1 MVLSNRKREAQTQMS
16 ADRQRQITEL
26 CHAALERSAS
36 DRAAFLHEACA
47 GDEALRQEVESLL
60 CYEDAAD
67 RFMERPAVEE
77 VARLVSSH
85 PESNVDLAGRRLGV
99 YQIEARIGA
108 GGMGEV
114 YRARDAK
121 LGRDVA
127 IKVLPRALTRNAD
140 RRARFEREGRL
151 LASLNHPH
159 IAQVYGLEE
168 SEEIA
173 ALVMELVPGHTLDTI
188 IQPRGI
194 SPAHALAIARQI
206 CDALDAAHEKGIVHR
221 DLKPANIKVTPD
233 GVVKV
238 LDFGLAKMSAGEVVN
253 AAHLPARRSDG
264 TNQGVIL
271 GTATYMSP
279 EQARG
284 QPVDKRTDIWAFG
297 CVLYEM
303 LTGRRAFAGDSLT
316 DTLAHVIEH
325 EPDWCA
331 VPETTPDVVR
341 RLLERCLRKDVRR
354 RLRDIADARIEID
367 DAIAAQ
373 TSPTDHAPGVSDR
386 RPRGRSR
393 RWAPLGWIA
402 AIVLASAVGIIWRL
416 SVNDYFWQNPLA
428 DARPVR
434 LTDFEGEEV
443 DAAISPDGKFM
454 VFLSNRDG
462 PLDVFVSQIGSAAF
476 TNLTKG
482 DFRPA
487 SWGMVR
493 ETGFSGDGAQVWF
506 MRQLAGSPTAI
517 SILMGPTMGGSPKLF
532 IDRGSDPTWSPDGQ
546 TVAYHTQE
554 PGDPILIAD
563 RNASNP
569 RKIFVG
575 EEPGVHCHFL
585 TWSRDGRFLYFVKGT
600 PTTDA
605 DIWRIPA
612 RGGTA
617 EQITFHHAWVGFPAW
632 LDARTLIYSATADD
646 GSGRWLYA
654 IDVEHRI
661 AHRVSSG
668 IAEQYLS
675 VAVDQIQPHHL
686 VATVANPTA
695 GLWTVPMTH
704 DIQPESA
711 ITPIQAANTRALSPR
726 YASDYLAFL
735 SSKGGA
741 DGLWTLDN
749 NGSAVE
755 LWKGGDGGVVA
766 APAISPDG
774 HRICFSYRKQGHA
787 ELYVINANGTG
798 LRTLA
803 TSIEVQS
810 AASWSPDGKWV
821 AVAANQGDGTRVFK
835 IPLDGGP
842 PVRLRDTLSFNP
854 VWSPDDRFIVYSEQH
869 ASGSFDIKTMT
880 PDGAPVVVPAVAS
893 LGSRFPLASGTPY
906 RFTPGG
912 KTLITLQ
919 GTAPHQDFF
928 GVDLETGE
936 QRQLTSFDLK
946 SGAVIQNFDI
956 SPDGKRIV
964 FDRLRNHADIVLL
977 NLAR

>member
-1 MVLSNRKREAQTQMS
+1 MT

-26 CHAALERSAS
+26 FHLALERSAS
-36 DRAAFLHEACA
+36 ARPAFLREACA
-47 GDEALRQEVESLL
+47 DDEALRQEVESLL
-60 CYEDAAD
+60 RYDNAGD
-67 RFMERPAVEE
+67 RFLERPAVEE
-77 VARLVSSH
+77 VARLVRTD

-114 YRARDAK
+114 YRARDTK

-127 IKVLPRALTRNAD
+127 IKVLPRALTSSVD
-140 RRARFEREGRL
+140 RRARFEREARL

-159 IAQVYGLEE
+159 IAQVYGFEE
-168 SEEIA
+168 SDEIA
-173 ALVMELVPGHTLDTI
+173 ALVMELVPGETLDALI
-188 IQPRGI
+188 RPRGI
-194 SPAHALAIARQI
+194 KPANALAIARQI
-206 CDALDAAHEKGIVHR
+206 CDAIEAAHEKGIVHR

-238 LDFGLAKMSAGEVVN
+238 LDFGLAKAIVGEFVN
-253 AAHLPARRSDG
+253 AEPLPPGRSDA
-264 TNQGVIL
+264 TIQGVIL

-284 QPVDKRTDIWAFG
+284 QPVDTRTDIWAFG
-297 CVLYEM
+297 CVFYEM

-316 DTLAHVIEH
+316 DTLALVIER
-325 EPDWCA
+325 EPDWSRL
-331 VPETTPDVVR
+331 PETTSDVVR

-367 DAIAAQ
+367 DAIAA
-373 TSPTDHAPGVSDR
+373 PTALTVSKPASGDQPLR
-386 RPRGRSR
+386 SGSR
-393 RWAPLGWIA
+393 RSVLLGWIA
-402 AIVLASAVGIIWRL
+402 ATALASGVFVTWRL
-416 SVNDYFWQNPLA
+416 WVNDYFWQNPLA

-443 DAAISPDGKFM
+443 DAAISPDGKFT

-462 PLDVFVSQIGSAAF
+462 PLDVFVSQIGSGAF

-487 SWGMVR
+487 SWAMVR
-493 ETGFSGDGAQVWF
+493 ETGFSGDGEQVWF
-506 MRQLAGSPTAI
+506 MRQSPGPPTWI

-532 IDRGSDPTWSPDGQ
+532 LDHGSDPTWSPDGM
-546 TVAYHTQE
+546 TVAYHGQD
-554 PGDPILIAD
+554 PGDPIFIAD

-569 RKIFVG
+569 QRIFVA
-575 EEPGVHCHFL
+575 EPGVHCHFL
-585 TWSRDGRFLYFVKGT
+585 IWSRDGRFVYFAKGT
-600 PTTDA
+600 PTTDM

-612 RGGTA
+612 RGGNA
-617 EQITFHHAWVGFPAW
+617 EQITSHHAWVGYPAW
-632 LDARTLIYSATADD
+632 LDARTLIYSATAGD

-661 AHRVSSG
+661 PHRVSSG

-675 VAVDQIQPHHL
+675 VAVDQVQPHRL

-695 GLWTVPMTH
+695 GLWTVPITN
-704 DIQPESA
+704 DIQSESA
-711 ITPIQAANTRALSPR
+711 VTPIQTANTRALSPR
-726 YASDYLAFL
+726 YAGGYLAFL

-741 DGLWTLDN
+741 DGLWTADN
-749 NGSAVE
+749 SGTTVE
-755 LWKGGDGGVVA
+755 LWKGDNGGVVA

-774 HRICFSYRKQGHA
+774 TRICFSYRKQGRA

-803 TSIEVQS
+803 KSIEVQS

-821 AVAANQGDGTRVFK
+821 AVAANQGEGTRVFK

-854 VWSPDDRFIVYSEQH
+854 VWSPDDRFIVYSEQR
-869 ASGSFDIKTMT
+869 ASGSFEVKTMS

-893 LGSRFPLASGTPY
+893 LGSSFPLAFGTPY
-906 RFTPGG
+906 RFTPDG
-912 KTLITLQ
+912 KTLVTLQ
-919 GTAPHQDFF
+919 GTAPHQNFF
-928 GVDLETGE
+928 SVDVATGA
-936 QRQLTSFDLK
+936 QRQLTSFDMK
-946 SGAVIQNFDI
+946 SGSVIQNFDI
-956 SPDGKRIV
+956 SSDGKRIV
-964 FDRLRNHADIVLL
+964 FDRLRNHADIVLM
-977 NLAR
+977 NLVR